1 MSGELHDISEA
12 IGRLRSDVA
21 HLHQCVHDV
30 GVRMDDRCGRIES
43 KVDKLGGD
51 VTADKADLASF
62 KARWTGIASVVG
74 LIAGYIGT
82 LVKPLLGRL
91 FGS

>member
-30 GVRMDDRCGRIES
+30 GVRMDGRCDRIED

-51 VTADKADLASF
+51 VTADKADLATF
-62 KARWTGIASVVG
+62 KTRWTAIASVAG
-74 LIAGYIGT
+74 LVAGYLAT

-91 FGS
+91 FGN